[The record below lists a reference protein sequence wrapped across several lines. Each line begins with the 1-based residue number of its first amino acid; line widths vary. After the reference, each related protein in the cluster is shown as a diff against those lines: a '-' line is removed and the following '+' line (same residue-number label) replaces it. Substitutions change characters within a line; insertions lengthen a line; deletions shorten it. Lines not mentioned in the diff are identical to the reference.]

1 MATKKQFDTSNRTFQ
16 LVLSAVMVGLATVL
30 SVIPVM
36 QLPFGGSV
44 TLFSQVPILAVSWIL
59 GVPWGLASGLAY
71 GILQILVGGIGNFSY
86 VQGMLA
92 YIILVFADYLVPF
105 TVLGFGGMFK
115 RVIKNEYAA
124 ATVGTLVVCA
134 VRYFSHFISGATIWT
149 EYAPDTAISAVLA
162 YSASYNATYMVP
174 ETIISIIG
182 FVAVI
187 AIWNKLNPE
196 AKTVSA
202 VPVESDD
209 AE

>member
-16 LVLSAVMVGLATVL
+16 LVFSAVMVGLATVL
-30 SVIPVM
+30 SVIPVV

-71 GILQILVGGIGNFSY
+71 GVLQIFVGGIGNFSY
-86 VQGMLA
+86 VQGILA

-105 TVLGFGGMFK
+105 TCLGFSGMFK

-124 ATVGTLVVCA
+124 ASVGTVLVCLI
-134 VRYFSHFISGATIWT
+134 RWFSHFISGVTIWKS
-149 EYAPDTAISAVLA
+149 YAPSSAFKAVLT
-162 YSASYNATYMVP
+162 YSASYNASYMIP

-182 FVAVI
+182 ILAVI
-187 AIWNKLNPE
+187 GIWHRLNGDGKT
-196 AKTVSA
+196 AKETS
-202 VPVESDD
+202 ES
-209 AE
+209 

>member
-1 MATKKQFDTSNRTFQ
+1 MASKKQFDTSNRTFQ

-105 TVLGFGGMFK
+105 TCLGFAGMFK

-124 ATVGTLVVCA
+124 ATVGTVLVCA
-134 VRYFSHFISGATIWT
+134 IRYFSHFISGATIWT

-182 FVAVI
+182 ILAVI
-187 AIWNKLNPE
+187 GIWNRLNPS
-196 AKTVSA
+196 AKGGD
-202 VPVESDD
+202 VPTE
-209 AE
+209 

>member
-1 MATKKQFDTSNRTFQ
+1 MATKKQFDTGNRTFQ

-30 SVIPVM
+30 SVIPVV

-105 TVLGFGGMFK
+105 TCLGFGGMFK
-115 RVIKNEYAA
+115 RVIRNQYAA
-124 ATVGTLVVCA
+124 ATVGTLLVCF
-134 VRYFSHFISGATIWT
+134 VRWFSHFISGATIWT
-149 EYAPDTAISAVLA
+149 EYAPDTALKAVLT
-162 YSASYNATYMVP
+162 YSATYNASYMVP

-182 FVAVI
+182 ICAVI
-187 AIWNKLNPE
+187 GIWNRLNKEDPAEVKKE
-196 AKTVSA
+196 A
-202 VPVESDD
+202 
-209 AE
+209 

>member
-1 MATKKQFDTSNRTFQ
+1 MATKQRFDTNNQTFQ
-16 LVLSAVMVGLATVL
+16 LVFSAVMVGLATVL

-105 TVLGFGGMFK
+105 TFLGFGGMFK

-124 ATVGTLVVCA
+124 ATVGTVMVCLI
-134 VRYFSHFISGATIWT
+134 RYISHFISGATIWT
-149 EYAPDTAISAVLA
+149 EYAPDTAIKAVLA

-174 ETIISIIG
+174 ETVISVIG
-182 FVAVI
+182 ICAVV
-187 AIWNKLNPE
+187 AIWNKLNPK
-196 AKTVSA
+196 AA
-202 VPVESDD
+202 A
-209 AE
+209 AEPKAE